1 MRLVIVLK
9 NISKKLQEKAV
20 LHDISF
26 HISPNENVGIIGLNG
41 AGKTTLLNVMAGII
55 KPDCGFIRVG
65 GVENVIGHKEV
76 LREVIYVSGVKAQL
90 WTDIMVKDS
99 FAHCIEMYRISKEEA
114 RKRFEELDKVFD
126 IKECLQQMPQSLSL
140 GQRMRCE
147 LVYAL
152 LAEPKILLLDEAMI
166 GLDVSHKYKIM
177 QYFSML
183 RKEKRMTII
192 YTSHN
197 LLDVE
202 KLCDRI
208 ILIHHGRIIFD
219 GSVDRIMQEFS
230 PLYQMEIKTGECLP
244 DLEDLPFER
253 ICIDKDRICIVY
265 DKQKIDTAQIL
276 KHLLEKCKLQDMQLY
291 EPDLEGTIKKIYAR
305 EE

>member
-1 MRLVIVLK
+1 MIVLK
-9 NISKKLQEKAV
+9 NISKKLQEKEV
-20 LHDISF
+20 LCDISF
-26 HISPNENVGIIGLNG
+26 HISLNENVAIIGLNG

-55 KPDCGFIRVG
+55 KPDYGFIRVG
-65 GVENVIGHKEV
+65 GVENIIEHKEM
-76 LREVIYVSGVKAQL
+76 LRKVTYVSGIKSQL
-90 WTDIMVKDS
+90 WEDIVIKDS
-99 FAHCIEMYRISKEEA
+99 FVHCIQMYRLSKEEA
-114 RKRFEELDKVFD
+114 VKRFEELDKVFD
-126 IKECLQQMPQSLSL
+126 VKGLLQQLPRDLSL
-140 GQRMRCE
+140 GERMRCE

-152 LAEPKILLLDEAMI
+152 LAKPKVLLLDEAMI

-177 QYFSML
+177 QYFSKL
-183 RKEKRMTII
+183 RKEKQMTII

-197 LLDVE
+197 LQDVE
-202 KLCDRI
+202 KLCDRM

-219 GSVDRIMQEFS
+219 GSVERIMKEFS
-230 PLYQMEIKTGECLP
+230 PLYQMEIKTEECLP

-253 ICIDKDRICIVY
+253 ICIDGERIRIVY

-276 KHLLEKCKLQDMQLY
+276 KHLLEKCKLQDMHLH

>member
-1 MRLVIVLK
+1 MIVLK

-20 LHDISF
+20 LYDISF

-55 KPDCGFIRVG
+55 KPDSGFIRVG
-65 GVENVIGHKEV
+65 GVENVIEHKEV
-76 LREVIYVSGVKAQL
+76 LRDVTYVSGIKTQL
-90 WTDIMVKDS
+90 WSDIRIKDS
-99 FAHCIEMYRISKEEA
+99 LAHCIQMYRLSKEEA
-114 RKRFEELDKVFD
+114 MNRFKELDKVFEVH
-126 IKECLQQMPQSLSL
+126 KFLQQLPRDLSL
-140 GQRMRCE
+140 GERMRCE

-152 LAEPKILLLDEAMI
+152 LAKPKVLLIDEAMI

-177 QYFSML
+177 QYFSRL
-183 RKEKRMTII
+183 RKEKQMTII

-197 LLDVE
+197 LQDVE

-208 ILIHHGRIIFD
+208 ILINHGRIIFD
-219 GSVDRIMQEFS
+219 GSVDRIMKEFS
-230 PLYQMEIKTGECLP
+230 PLYQMEIKIGECLP

-253 ICIDKDRICIVY
+253 ICIDSDKISIIY

-276 KHLLEKCKLQDMQLY
+276 KHLLEKCKLQDMHLY

>member
-1 MRLVIVLK
+1 MKLVIVLK

-20 LHDISF
+20 LYDISF

-55 KPDCGFIRVG
+55 KPDSGFIRVG
-65 GVENVIGHKEV
+65 GVENVIEHKEV
-76 LREVIYVSGVKAQL
+76 LRDVTYVSGIKTQL
-90 WTDIMVKDS
+90 WSDIRIKDS
-99 FAHCIEMYRISKEEA
+99 LAHCIQMYRLSKEEA
-114 RKRFEELDKVFD
+114 MNRFKELDKVFEVH
-126 IKECLQQMPQSLSL
+126 KFLQQLPRDLSL
-140 GQRMRCE
+140 GERMRCE

-152 LAEPKILLLDEAMI
+152 LAKPKVLLIDEAMI

-177 QYFSML
+177 QYFSRL
-183 RKEKRMTII
+183 RKEKQMTII

-197 LLDVE
+197 LQDVE

-208 ILIHHGRIIFD
+208 ILINHGRIIFD
-219 GSVDRIMQEFS
+219 GSVDRIMKEFS
-230 PLYQMEIKTGECLP
+230 PLYQMEIKIGECLP

-253 ICIDKDRICIVY
+253 IRIDSDKISIIY

-276 KHLLEKCKLQDMQLY
+276 KHLLEKCKLQDMHLY

>member
-1 MRLVIVLK
+1 MIVLK
-9 NISKKLQEKAV
+9 NISKKLQEKEV
-20 LHDISF
+20 LCDISF
-26 HISPNENVGIIGLNG
+26 HISLNENVAIIGLNG

-55 KPDCGFIRVG
+55 KPDYGFIRVG
-65 GVENVIGHKEV
+65 GVENIIEHKEI
-76 LREVIYVSGVKAQL
+76 LRKVTYVSGIKSQL
-90 WTDIMVKDS
+90 WEDIVIKDS
-99 FAHCIEMYRISKEEA
+99 FVHCIQMYRLSKEEA
-114 RKRFEELDKVFD
+114 VKRFEELDKVFD
-126 IKECLQQMPQSLSL
+126 VKGLLQQLPRDLSL
-140 GQRMRCE
+140 GERMRCE

-152 LAEPKILLLDEAMI
+152 LAKPKVLLLDEAMI

-177 QYFSML
+177 QYFSRF
-183 RKEKRMTII
+183 RKEKQMTII

-197 LLDVE
+197 LQDVE
-202 KLCDRI
+202 KLCDRM

-219 GSVDRIMQEFS
+219 GSVERIMKEFS
-230 PLYQMEIKTGECLP
+230 PLYQMEIKTEECLP

-253 ICIDKDRICIVY
+253 ICIDGERIRIVY

-276 KHLLEKCKLQDMQLY
+276 KHLLEKCKLQDMHLH

>member
-1 MRLVIVLK
+1 MIVLK

-20 LHDISF
+20 LYDISF

-55 KPDCGFIRVG
+55 KPDSGFIRVG

-76 LREVIYVSGVKAQL
+76 LRDVTYVSGIKTQL
-90 WTDIMVKDS
+90 WVDIKIKDS
-99 FAHCIEMYRISKEEA
+99 FAHCIQMYRISKEDA
-114 RKRFEELDKVFD
+114 WNRFEELDKVFEVQ
-126 IKECLQQMPQSLSL
+126 KFLQQLPRDLSL
-140 GQRMRCE
+140 GERMRCE

-152 LAEPKILLLDEAMI
+152 LAKPKVLLLDEAMI

-177 QYFSML
+177 QYFSRL
-183 RKEKRMTII
+183 RKEKQMTII

-197 LLDVE
+197 LQDVE

-208 ILIHHGRIIFD
+208 ILINHGRIIFD
-219 GSVDRIMQEFS
+219 GSVDRIMKEFS
-230 PLYQMEIKTGECLP
+230 PLYQMEIKIGECLP
-244 DLEDLPFER
+244 DLEDMPFER
-253 ICIDKDRICIVY
+253 ICIDSDKISIIY

-276 KHLLEKCKLQDMQLY
+276 KHLLEKCKLQDMHLH

>member
-1 MRLVIVLK
+1 MIVLK
-9 NISKKLQEKAV
+9 NISKKLQEKEV
-20 LHDISF
+20 LCDISF
-26 HISPNENVGIIGLNG
+26 HISLNENVAIIGLNG

-55 KPDCGFIRVG
+55 KPDYGFIRVG
-65 GVENVIGHKEV
+65 GVENIIEHKEI
-76 LREVIYVSGVKAQL
+76 LRKVTYVSGIKSQL
-90 WTDIMVKDS
+90 WEDIVIKDS
-99 FAHCIEMYRISKEEA
+99 FVHCIQMYRLSKEEA
-114 RKRFEELDKVFD
+114 VKRFEELDKVFD
-126 IKECLQQMPQSLSL
+126 VKGLLQQLPRDLSL
-140 GQRMRCE
+140 GERMRCE

-152 LAEPKILLLDEAMI
+152 LAKPKVLLLDEAMI

-177 QYFSML
+177 QYFSRL
-183 RKEKRMTII
+183 RKEKQMTII

-197 LLDVE
+197 LQDVE
-202 KLCDRI
+202 KLCDRM

-219 GSVDRIMQEFS
+219 GSVERIMKEFS
-230 PLYQMEIKTGECLP
+230 PLYQMEIKTEECLP

-253 ICIDKDRICIVY
+253 ICIDGERIRIVY

-276 KHLLEKCKLQDMQLY
+276 KHLLEKCKLQDMHLH

>member
-1 MRLVIVLK
+1 MIVLK

-26 HISPNENVGIIGLNG
+26 HISPNENVGIIGLSG

-76 LREVIYVSGVKAQL
+76 LREVTYVSGVKAQL

-166 GLDVSHKYKIM
+166 GLDVSHKHKIM
-177 QYFSML
+177 QYFSIL

-208 ILIHHGRIIFD
+208 ILIHHGRVIFD

-230 PLYQMEIKTGECLP
+230 PLYQMEIKTEKCLP

-253 ICIDKDRICIVY
+253 ICIDGDKISIVY

>member
-1 MRLVIVLK
+1 MIVLK

-20 LHDISF
+20 LYDISF

-55 KPDCGFIRVG
+55 KPDSGFIRVG
-65 GVENVIGHKEV
+65 GVENVIEHKEV
-76 LREVIYVSGVKAQL
+76 LRDVTYVSGIKTQL
-90 WTDIMVKDS
+90 WSDIRIKDS
-99 FAHCIEMYRISKEEA
+99 LAHCIQMYRLSKEEA
-114 RKRFEELDKVFD
+114 MNRFKELDKVFEVH
-126 IKECLQQMPQSLSL
+126 KFLQQLPRDLSL
-140 GQRMRCE
+140 GERMRCE

-152 LAEPKILLLDEAMI
+152 LAKPKVLLLDEAMI

-177 QYFSML
+177 QYFSRL
-183 RKEKRMTII
+183 RKEKQMTII

-197 LLDVE
+197 LQDVE

-208 ILIHHGRIIFD
+208 ILINHGRIIFD
-219 GSVDRIMQEFS
+219 GSVDRIMKEFS
-230 PLYQMEIKTGECLP
+230 PLYQMEIKIGECLP

-253 ICIDKDRICIVY
+253 IRIDSDKISIIY

-276 KHLLEKCKLQDMQLY
+276 KHLLEKCKLQDMHLY

>member
-1 MRLVIVLK
+1 MKLVIVLK

-20 LHDISF
+20 LYDISF

-55 KPDCGFIRVG
+55 KPDSGFIRVG
-65 GVENVIGHKEV
+65 GVENVIEHKEV
-76 LREVIYVSGVKAQL
+76 LRDVTYVSGIKTQL
-90 WTDIMVKDS
+90 WSDIRIKDS
-99 FAHCIEMYRISKEEA
+99 LAHCIQMYRLSKEEA
-114 RKRFEELDKVFD
+114 MNRFKELDKVFEVH
-126 IKECLQQMPQSLSL
+126 KFLQQLPRDLSL
-140 GQRMRCE
+140 GERMRCE

-152 LAEPKILLLDEAMI
+152 LAKPKVLLLDEAMI

-177 QYFSML
+177 QYFSRL
-183 RKEKRMTII
+183 RKEKQMTII

-197 LLDVE
+197 LQDVE

-208 ILIHHGRIIFD
+208 ILINHGRIIFD
-219 GSVDRIMQEFS
+219 GSVDRIMKEFS
-230 PLYQMEIKTGECLP
+230 PLYQMEIKIGECLP

-253 ICIDKDRICIVY
+253 IRIDSDKISIIY

-276 KHLLEKCKLQDMQLY
+276 KHLLEKCKLQDMHLY

>member
-1 MRLVIVLK
+1 MIVLK
-9 NISKKLQEKAV
+9 NVSKKLQEKAV

-26 HISPNENVGIIGLNG
+26 HISPNENVGVIGLNG

-55 KPDCGFIRVG
+55 KPDSGFIRVG
-65 GVENVIGHKEV
+65 GTENVIERKEV
-76 LREVIYVSGVKAQL
+76 LKDMTYVSGTRTQL
-90 WTDIMVKDS
+90 WEDIRVKDS
-99 FAHCIEMYRISKEEA
+99 FAHCMQMYQISREEA
-114 RKRFEELDKVFD
+114 LQRLEELDKVFE
-126 IKECLQQMPQSLSL
+126 IKEFLQQIPSSLSL
-140 GQRMRCE
+140 GERMRCE

-152 LAEPKILLLDEAMI
+152 LTEPKILLLDEAMI

-177 QYFSML
+177 QYFAKL
-183 RKEKRMTII
+183 REEKRTTMI

-197 LLDVE
+197 LVEVE

-208 ILIHHGRIIFD
+208 ILIDHGRIIFD

-230 PLYQMEIKTGECLP
+230 PLYHMEIKVGEGLP

-253 ICIDKDRICIVY
+253 ISIDKDGVCIVY
-265 DKQKIDTAQIL
+265 DRQKIDTAQIL
-276 KHLLEKCKLQDMQLY
+276 RHLLEKCKLQDMHLY
-291 EPDLEGTIKKIYAR
+291 EPDLEGTIKKIYER

>member
-1 MRLVIVLK
+1 MIVLK

-20 LHDISF
+20 LYDISF

-55 KPDCGFIRVG
+55 KPDSGFIRVG

-76 LREVIYVSGVKAQL
+76 LRDVTYVSGIKTQL
-90 WTDIMVKDS
+90 WVDIKIKDS
-99 FAHCIEMYRISKEEA
+99 FAHCIHMYRISKEDA
-114 RKRFEELDKVFD
+114 GNRFEELDKVFEVQ
-126 IKECLQQMPQSLSL
+126 KFLQQLPRDLSL
-140 GQRMRCE
+140 GERMRCE

-152 LAEPKILLLDEAMI
+152 LAKPKVLLLDEAMI

-177 QYFSML
+177 QYFSRL
-183 RKEKRMTII
+183 RKEKQMTII

-197 LLDVE
+197 LQDVE

-208 ILIHHGRIIFD
+208 ILINHGRIIFD
-219 GSVDRIMQEFS
+219 GSVDRIMKEFS
-230 PLYQMEIKTGECLP
+230 PLYQMEIKIGECLP
-244 DLEDLPFER
+244 DLEDMPFER
-253 ICIDKDRICIVY
+253 ICIDSDKISIIY

-276 KHLLEKCKLQDMQLY
+276 KHLLEKCKLQDMHLY
-291 EPDLEGTIKKIYAR
+291 EPNLEGTIKKIYAR